1 MYLHSDLLPLKR
13 DSNLFLARDVMGK
26 LTIESSI
33 RYPPF
38 DSSRWVPEFIP
49 PAKTFENLGQ
59 FESKQEALNHV
70 KSLHPQF
77 CIGTEDSWHL
87 KREIRYDGQSLQHD
101 NSHNFIEENRFPP
114 IVKRQRR
121 GWYLHPHPI
130 HSLVRKM
137 IKFSVIVLLI
147 CLMYLFIEP
156 ILSNYGLPSVGTQTV
171 RFGLLDYPLLAFFVV
186 PLLFAPIIMRV
197 YGNFSDL
204 RSQQKF
210 LNADIENPIIH
221 FHSKSYANKSLE
233 VSIEFPFFS
242 EQWDKINVGW
252 QVGVLP
258 PSRDALLSA
267 HQLTTEMQPPPGLST
282 ELPHHW
288 EASLDDGTAGG
299 EDAPMDSRLVS
310 GGLFLRP
317 MRISEK
323 GGEDEWVAEKVMKL
337 SPPPN
342 VWPGTTCTDLIR
354 IHWECIITF
363 FRKDKAPLYYV
374 QPLKVHYP
382 EEKIHIEQ
390 IQIHD
395 GRIELN
401 NQDQSTT

>member
-1 MYLHSDLLPLKR
+1 
-13 DSNLFLARDVMGK
+13 MGK
-26 LTIESSI
+26 LTVESSI

-38 DSSRWVPEFIP
+38 DSSRWVPEFISS
-49 PAKTFENLGQ
+49 AKTVENFGH
-59 FESKQEALNHV
+59 FESKEDALKHV
-70 KSLHPQF
+70 TSLHPQF
-77 CIGTEDSWHL
+77 RIGSEDSWHL
-87 KREIRYDGQSLQHD
+87 IRKIQYDGETLQHE
-101 NSHNFIEENRFPP
+101 NSQHFMDENRFPP

-130 HSLVRKM
+130 HSLVRRM
-137 IKFSVIVLLI
+137 IKFSVIVLLF

-156 ILSNYGLPSVGTQTV
+156 ILSNYGVPSFGTQTI
-171 RFGLLDYPLLAFFVV
+171 RFGLLDYPLLAFLVV

-210 LNADIENPIIH
+210 LKADIVNPIIH
-221 FHSKSYANKSLE
+221 FHSKTYANKPLE
-233 VSIEFPFFS
+233 ISIEFPYFS
-242 EQWDKINVGW
+242 DEWKKINVQW

-258 PSRDALLSA
+258 PSREALLNA
-267 HQLTTEMQPPPGLST
+267 YERTTEMQPPPGLST

-323 GGEDEWVAEKVMKL
+323 GGQDEWIDDKMMKL
-337 SPPPN
+337 SPPLN

-363 FRKDKAPLYYV
+363 LREDKAPLYYV

-382 EEKIHIEQ
+382 EEKIHIED
-390 IQIHD
+390 IQVHD
-395 GRIELN
+395 GRIELTK
-401 NQDQSTT
+401 QE

>member
-1 MYLHSDLLPLKR
+1 
-13 DSNLFLARDVMGK
+13 MGK
-26 LTIESSI
+26 LTVESSI

-49 PAKTFENLGQ
+49 SAKTTEIIGQ
-59 FESKQEALNHV
+59 FESKEEALKHAT
-70 KSLHPQF
+70 SLKPQF
-77 CIGTEDSWHL
+77 QLGTDESWHL
-87 KREIRYDGQSLQHD
+87 KREIKFDGEVLQHD
-101 NSHNFIEENRFPP
+101 QSFSFMEKNRFPP

-130 HSLVRKM
+130 HSLVRRM
-137 IKFSVIVLLI
+137 IRFSVIVLLF

-156 ILSNYGLPSVGTQTV
+156 ILSNYGVPSIGTQTI

-186 PLLFAPIIMRV
+186 PLLFAPIFMRV

-210 LNADIENPIIH
+210 LKADIENPIIH
-221 FHSKSYANKSLE
+221 FHSETYADKPLE
-233 VSIEFPFFS
+233 ISIEFPFHS
-242 EQWDKINVGW
+242 EEWEKINVEW

-258 PSRDALLSA
+258 PSREALLKA
-267 HQLTTEMQPPPGLST
+267 YERTTEMQPPPGLST

-317 MRISEK
+317 MRIFEK
-323 GGEDEWVAEKVMKL
+323 GGQDEWIADKILKL
-337 SPPPN
+337 SPPVN
-342 VWPGTTCTDLIR
+342 IWPGTTCTDLIR

-363 FRKDKAPLYYV
+363 IRKEKAPLYYV

-382 EEKIHIEQ
+382 EEIIHIEDFEV
-390 IQIHD
+390 HD
-395 GRIELN
+395 GRIEVN
-401 NQDQSTT
+401 KKEQSTT